1 MKQTAVEWLLK
12 EITDLIPNDIG
23 SQLKFKNKIEQAK
36 ELEKQQ
42 QGYSEE
48 EVLEILE
55 DYDREFKLDTFAYTN
70 PCSFTVKEWFE
81 QIKKK

>member
-1 MKQTAVEWLLK
+1 MKQTSVEWL
-12 EITDLIPNDIG
+12 IN
-23 SQLKFKNKIEQAK
+23 QLGKSGFDFSSHQGNIQQAK
-36 ELEKQQ
+36 EIEKQQ
-42 QGYSEE
+42 QGYSER

-81 QIKKK
+81 KFKNK